1 MALNNNRSSSR
12 VKNLFFLNKKLNFRF
27 IFLKVFNAIDS
38 PGIVS
43 SSKQQKYATL
53 EYCFISIPLYIIL
66 STPSF
71 FNFCCKTKSMHFVLP
86 LSNNIKISDFKRLLS
101 FIIFVLDKPLDKP
114 SDLSVPQKSF
124 GLAIFNLSQ
133 STVFFLQN
141 QLMWFVVCFT
151 INFLIYIKFTT
162 VKFST

>member
-1 MALNNNRSSSR
+1 MALYNNRSSSR

-27 IFLKVFNAIDS
+27 IFLKVFNGTDS

-43 SSKQQKYATL
+43 SSKQRKYVTL

-71 FNFCCKTKSMHFVLP
+71 FNFCCKRKSMHFFLP

-101 FIIFVLDKPLDKP
+101 FIIFALDKPLDKP
-114 SDLSVPQKSF
+114 SDISVP
-124 GLAIFNLSQ
+124 
-133 STVFFLQN
+133 
-141 QLMWFVVCFT
+141 
-151 INFLIYIKFTT
+151 
-162 VKFST
+162 